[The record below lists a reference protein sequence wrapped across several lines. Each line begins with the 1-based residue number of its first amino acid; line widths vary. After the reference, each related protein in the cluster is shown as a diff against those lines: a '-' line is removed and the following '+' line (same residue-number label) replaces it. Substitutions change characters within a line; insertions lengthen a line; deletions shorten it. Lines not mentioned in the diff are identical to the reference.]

1 MKKEDGLFISHSV
14 KETMDYGRKFAQE
27 LQAGDV
33 IALQGDLGAGKT
45 ILTKGIAETFDI
57 DQREVRSPTF
67 SLINEYEGRL
77 PFYHMDFYRL
87 KHEREALEIGA
98 EEYIY
103 GQGIC
108 VIEWAERIASLLPDQ
123 IIWIT
128 LKSSSPNVRQINI
141 TKKSW

>member
-1 MKKEDGLFISHSV
+1 
-14 KETMDYGRKFAQE
+14 MDYGRKFAQE

-45 ILTKGIAETFDI
+45 ILTKGIAEAFDI
-57 DQREVRSPTF
+57 DQRDVRSPTF

-77 PFYHMDFYRL
+77 SFYHMDFYRL
-87 KHEREALEIGA
+87 EHEREAIEIGA

-123 IIWIT
+123 IIRIT
-128 LKSSSPNVRQINI
+128 LKNIGPNVRQINI
-141 TKKSW
+141 TKKGY